1 MSDNKTPPTAFKLSE
16 NRQVNNLLNDI
27 VGKLKEYTE
36 NQVQHPSDVQT
47 TCPAFN
53 LSENQQVN
61 NLLNDIVGNLKE
73 YTEEQVLHLNQLAKI
88 GVALSGTRNL
98 PELLEMIVSEAR
110 AFTDSDGGTLYLVTE
125 DGASLGYSIVQNETL
140 KMRMGIAAGQPI
152 PWPPLPL
159 KVDGVPNNSAV
170 AAYAANSGDLIEIP
184 DVYEATGFNFEGARK
199 ADERNNYR
207 SKSMLVVPMRDHEG
221 EVIGVLQLINARDP
235 ETCETIPF
243 APEFRELTSALASQ
257 AAVAIT
263 TARLIRDMQNLFDSF
278 IKAIA
283 QAIDEKSPYTG
294 GHISRVANLTMIIAN
309 RINDTKDGHF
319 AEIKF
324 TEDELYEL
332 RLAAWLHDT
341 GKITTPEHVID
352 KHTKLE
358 TIFDRMELVRLRF
371 ELAKAEATIK
381 ALKEQSATLVKGEGD
396 SLILELS
403 PEAEAELKHLNEEF
417 EFVAGCNATQEFVPD
432 ATIARLDAIAQLAIE
447 TANGNEPMISPD
459 ELYNLHIRKG
469 NLTNEERKII
479 ENHALMTIKIL
490 EKLPFPKKI
499 KNVPYI
505 AGAHHEKLSG
515 RGYPLGLKGDQINLQ
530 ARVMALADIFEALTA
545 RDRPYKQPKKLSE
558 CIKIL
563 GFMMKDME
571 LDTDVV
577 QFFID
582 NKMHIDYAKEH
593 LNPDQI
599 DIE

>member
-1 MSDNKTPPTAFKLSE
+1 MSENQSSSIEYSLSD

-27 VGKLKEYTE
+27 VGKLKDYTE
-36 NQVQHPSDVQT
+36 DQVR
-47 TCPAFN
+47 
-53 LSENQQVN
+53 
-61 NLLNDIVGNLKE
+61 
-73 YTEEQVLHLNQLAKI
+73 HLNQLAKI

-98 PELLEMIVSEAR
+98 PQLLEMIVSEAR
-110 AFTDSDGGTLYLVTE
+110 AFTNSDGGTLYLMNDTG
-125 DGASLGYSIVQNETL
+125 DGLRFSIIQNDTLNTRLGGAT
-140 KMRMGIAAGQPI
+140 GAPI
-152 PWPPLPL
+152 NWPTVPL
-159 KVDGVPNNSAV
+159 KVDGNPNNANVS
-170 AAYAANSGDLIEIP
+170 AYAANSGELVEIA
-184 DVYEATGFNFEGARK
+184 DVYEAPGFNFEGTRK
-199 ADERNNYR
+199 FDAGNNYR
-207 SKSMLVVPMRDHEG
+207 SKSMLVIPMRDHEG
-221 EVIGVLQLINARDP
+221 EVIGVLQLINARDS
-235 ETCETIPF
+235 ETGETIPF
-243 APEFRELTSALASQ
+243 APEFRELTAALASQ

-294 GHISRVANLTMIIAN
+294 GHISRVANLTMVIAN
-309 RINDTKDGHF
+309 RINETKEGHF
-319 AEIKF
+319 ADIMF

-358 TIFDRMELVRLRF
+358 TIFDRMEVVRLRF

-381 ALKEQSATLVKGEGD
+381 ALKEQAATVTIGEEK
-396 SLILELS
+396 SLNLELS
-403 PEAEAELKHLNEEF
+403 PEATAEINHLNEEF
-417 EFVAGCNATQEFVPD
+417 AFVAGCNATQEFVPD
-432 ATIARLDAIAQLAIE
+432 ATIARLDAIAQMAIE
-447 TANGNEPMISPD
+447 TANGKEPMISPD

-515 RGYPLGLKGDQINLQ
+515 RGYPLGLKAEQINLQ
-530 ARVMALADIFEALTA
+530 ARIMALADIFEALTA

-563 GFMMKDME
+563 GFMMKDLE

-582 NKMHIDYAKEH
+582 NKMHIEYANEH

-599 DIE
+599 DVE